1 MTQNS
6 YMGKV
11 PRRNLRAAF
20 LFALIVFIV
29 PYQAKAVDDLITL
42 EAFVQLHIMTSNK
55 EKEARTRLANL
66 GGVQVMT
73 TQEASGFKDKVETL
87 HERVKVA
94 QSWILLA
101 TSLSD
106 LGMQILDVEKDVRTF
121 VTDFA
126 PLAQKSPF
134 GPLLYANAVYRIE
147 ELTKKALARMASLE
161 MTNLDVLRA
170 TMKQRL
176 NMVYYVKGIL
186 SQIQGI
192 IRDTL
197 FHCRYMT
204 GKGYTVYNIREII
217 NSEAGKAAMKATVQL
232 WISR

>member
-6 YMGKV
+6 HIEKV
-11 PRRNLRAAF
+11 LSRSPRAVF

-29 PYQAKAVDDLITL
+29 PFKARAVDDLITL

-55 EKEARTRLANL
+55 EKEARTRLASL
-66 GGVQVMT
+66 GGIQVVT
-73 TQEASGFKDKVETL
+73 TQEASGFKEKVETMQ
-87 HERVKVA
+87 ERVKVA

-106 LGMQILDVEKDVRTF
+106 LGMQIFDVEKDVRTF

-134 GPLLYANAVYRIE
+134 GPILYANAVYRIE
-147 ELTKKALARMASLE
+147 ELTKKALAKMASLE
-161 MTNLDVLRA
+161 MTNLDLLRA

-197 FHCRYMT
+197 FHCRYLT
-204 GKGYTVYNIREII
+204 GKGHVVYNIREII
-217 NSEAGKAAMKATVQL
+217 NSEAGKAAMKAAVQF

>member
-1 MTQNS
+1 MAKSQH
-6 YMGKV
+6 MGKV
-11 PRRNLRAAF
+11 YRLNPQAAI
-20 LFALIVFIV
+20 LFALIVFLLPV
-29 PYQAKAVDDLITL
+29 QAKAVDDLITL

-66 GGVQVMT
+66 GGVQVVT
-73 TQEASGFKDKVETL
+73 TQEASGFKEKVETL

-94 QSWILLA
+94 QSWIMLA

-106 LGMQILDVEKDVRTF
+106 LGLQILDVEKDVRAF

-134 GPLLYANAVYRIE
+134 GPVLYANAVYRIE

-161 MTNLDVLRA
+161 MTNLDLLRA

-204 GKGYTVYNIREII
+204 GKEHIVYNIREII
-217 NSEAGKAAMKATVQL
+217 NSEAGKAAMKAAVQF